1 MGKLY
6 FRYGVMSSAKSATLL
21 TQHFSLTQ
29 AGFPVLLIKPE
40 TDTRDAGCIQSRI
53 KGLSAEC
60 ISIGK
65 NDKIIPVVMEHMGMY
80 ITHGEGK
87 TLPKWILADECQFFA
102 EYQIDELRAIS
113 DNFDINVMCYGLRTD
128 FRTNLFPGS
137 KRLME
142 IADTIDEIKLSCP
155 LCGSKAIV
163 NARYDK
169 ANDVVITEGEQV
181 QIGDCE
187 YTPMCHKCYR
197 KRVFKRFQKN
207 Q

>member
-1 MGKLY
+1 
-6 FRYGVMSSAKSATLL
+6 MSSAKSATLL

-40 TDTRDAGCIQSRI
+40 TDTRDTGRIQSRI
-53 KGLSAEC
+53 EGLSAEC
-60 ISIGK
+60 VTIGK
-65 NDKIIPVVMEHMGMY
+65 GDKIIPVVMERMGMY
-80 ITHGEGK
+80 ITNENTR
-87 TLPKWILADECQFFA
+87 TLPKWVLADECQFFT
-102 EYQIDELRAIS
+102 EGQIDELRAVA
-113 DNFDINVMCYGLRTD
+113 DNLDINVMCYGLRTD
-128 FRTNLFPGS
+128 FRTNLFQGS

-155 LCGSKAIV
+155 LCGSKAVV

-197 KRVFKRFQKN
+197 KRILKN
-207 Q
+207 NKK